1 MKNKI
6 RFLVCLVLLLSL
18 VTPAIAIDIK
28 VDLSCPANPG
38 SKKGG
43 DWLDFEVS
51 GGCDGDRHD
60 PRTWTDPGSNVSF
73 TCGQPGGHGN
83 MIVGAGDP
91 IANGAYQHWEGGDA
105 PMMLRIFGAGHTAGD
120 YLIEVLHAWPGGSI
134 SGLTVSGATSHNIL
148 QIGSVVN
155 TSSDA
160 DLLAA
165 TLSHTLVEYSIAG
178 DAQSVTLEWSGIP
191 KINAWEL
198 TPEPATIML
207 LGLGGL
213 ALLRRRR

>member
-1 MKNKI
+1 M
-6 RFLVCLVLLLSL
+6 RLTSLLTMVLVLCFGSIA
-18 VTPAIAIDIK
+18 TAINLQ
-28 VDLSCPANPG
+28 VDLSCPDHAA

-60 PRTWTDPGSNVSF
+60 PRSWTDPGSLINFV
-73 TCGQPGGHGN
+73 CGQPEGHGN
-83 MIVGAGDP
+83 LITGGGDP
-91 IANGAYQHWEGGDA
+91 IANSAYQHWEGASA
-105 PMMLRIFGAGHTAGD
+105 PMILRISGAGHTAGD
-120 YLIEVLHAWPGGSI
+120 YTIEVLHAWNGGSI
-134 SGLTVSGATSHNIL
+134 TGLTVSGADSYTII
-148 QIGSVVN
+148 QPGQVVN
-155 TSSDA
+155 TGSDA

-165 TLSHTLVEYSIAG
+165 IGSHTLVNYSIG
-178 DAQSVTLEWSGIP
+178 SNGQSVTLEWSGVP
-191 KINAWEL
+191 KINAWML